1 MIQPPM
7 PLVHADP
14 EKSDDATLAEEAA
27 AHLAKSPG
35 LQLVAELL
43 VKLRASSPSW
53 WTAQVARETW
63 GPGTRMTWLLARRD
77 LRQKL
82 TTSLTGLAPKSARNK
97 TPDFQANLIDSA
109 IEDGDV
115 SVKEFDDAFSPQ
127 DLVTY
132 GPVVELWQK
141 FRERMPWGQDTLEN
155 QELMAWLLDALIAP
169 ASTLAGCTRK
179 SILTPLA
186 VRTSIPGKLWH
197 THIPIDV
204 RIAIDEQRFAREKAK
219 PGEPFHAV
227 DDLAVATPAIIV
239 ANIPLRE
246 LARLLDHAERSM
258 GFPVTPARPMT
269 LPATSIAPAP
279 VVTAPVSIAPPVPAP
294 VAIVSAKP
302 APVSSVPPAPGSS
315 TNPGLLDILGGTE
328 AAPEEKESFAFDD
341 EEPDTGGAVADQK
354 GDSVPS

>member
-7 PLVHADP
+7 PLVHADT
-14 EKSDDATLAEEAA
+14 EKTDDAVLAEEAL
-27 AHLAKSPG
+27 AHVAKSPG
-35 LQLVAELL
+35 LQVVAELL
-43 VKLRASSPSW
+43 NKLRETSLPW
-53 WTAQVARETW
+53 WTPQFTRETW
-63 GPGTRMTWLLARRD
+63 GPGTRMTWLLGRRD
-77 LRQKL
+77 VRQKL

-97 TPDFQANLIDSA
+97 PPDFQANLIDSA

-115 SVKEFDDAFSPQ
+115 SVKQFDDAFSAP

-132 GPVVELWQK
+132 GPVVEFWQK

-155 QELMAWLLDALIAP
+155 QELMAWLLDALMAP
-169 ASTLAGCTRK
+169 ASSLEGCTRK

-204 RIAIDEQRFAREKAK
+204 RIAIDEQRFQREKAK
-219 PGEPFHAV
+219 PGEPFHVV
-227 DDLAVATPAIIV
+227 DDLSVATPAIIV

-269 LPATSIAPAP
+269 LPATSLAPASGSMM
-279 VVTAPVSIAPPVPAP
+279 A
-294 VAIVSAKP
+294 AKP
-302 APVSSVPPAPGSS
+302 PPVSSVPPAPGSS
-315 TNPGLLDILGGTE
+315 TNPGALDILG
-328 AAPEEKESFAFDD
+328 APEEKESFAFDD
-341 EEPDTGGAVADQK
+341 DEPDTGGAGEDRK
-354 GDSVPS
+354 DDSVPS

>member
-1 MIQPPM
+1 MIQSPM
-7 PLVHADP
+7 PLVHADT
-14 EKSDDATLAEEAA
+14 EKTEDAALAEEAS

-43 VKLRASSPSW
+43 NKLRDSSLPW
-53 WTAQVARETW
+53 WTPQFTRETW

-82 TTSLTGLAPKSARNK
+82 TTALTGLAAKSARNK
-97 TPDFQANLIDSA
+97 APDFQANLIDSA

-115 SVKEFDDAFSPQ
+115 SVEQFDDAFRAE

-132 GPVVELWQK
+132 GPVVEFWQK
-141 FRERMPWGQDTLEN
+141 FRERMPWSQDTLEH
-155 QELMAWLLDALIAP
+155 QELMAWLLDALMAP
-169 ASTLAGCTRK
+169 ASTLEGCARK

-204 RIAIDEQRFAREKAK
+204 RIAIDEQRFQREKAK
-219 PGEPFHAV
+219 PGEPFHV
-227 DDLAVATPAIIV
+227 IDDLSVATPAIIV

-269 LPATSIAPAP
+269 LPVGAMAPIS
-279 VVTAPVSIAPPVPAP
+279 VSMMA
-294 VAIVSAKP
+294 AKP
-302 APVSSVPPAPGSS
+302 APPPSVPPAPGSS
-315 TNPGLLDILGGTE
+315 TNPVTLENLGL
-328 AAPEEKESFAFDD
+328 PEEKESFAFDD
-341 EEPDTGGAVADQK
+341 DEPDTGGAPEDRD